1 MAQLEKMADKM
12 NYNEIRDEFAKII
25 TSMGK
30 EIRTRIRS
38 NVRYDAHIKGER
50 DMITINNEADRKA
63 NNVEMNICCDEF
75 EDDDLFEMAGE
86 LRQWCH
92 NHSGYYKNVTF
103 NDICIVIMY
112 TYYAL
117 NLTEQIYDLLK
128 PKHYYNIADNRQT
141 IKELH
146 LLLATGDIYMNG
158 ENLSSKFRRKMLMG
172 TTAGNNIKDR
182 IARIRKKTGKPVK
195 KRGKSITKGI
205 SKTKGR
211 GKIKGISK
219 TKGRGKTKGM

>member
-12 NYNEIRDEFAKII
+12 TYNKIRDEFAKII
-25 TSMGK
+25 TRMGN

-38 NVRYDAHIKGER
+38 NVRYDAHIKGDR
-50 DMITINNEADRKA
+50 DMITINREADRMA
-63 NNVEMNICCDEF
+63 NNVDMNICCDDF
-75 EDDDLFEMAGE
+75 EDDDLFEMVGE
-86 LRQWCH
+86 LRDWCH
-92 NHSGYYKNVTF
+92 NYSGYYKNVTI

-128 PKHYYNIADNRQT
+128 PKHYFYIANNRQT

-146 LLLATGDIYMNG
+146 LLLATGDIDMNG

-182 IARIRKKTGKPVK
+182 IARIRKKTGKRVK
-195 KRGKSITKGI
+195 KR
-205 SKTKGR
+205 
-211 GKIKGISK
+211 
-219 TKGRGKTKGM
+219 GRGKTKGM